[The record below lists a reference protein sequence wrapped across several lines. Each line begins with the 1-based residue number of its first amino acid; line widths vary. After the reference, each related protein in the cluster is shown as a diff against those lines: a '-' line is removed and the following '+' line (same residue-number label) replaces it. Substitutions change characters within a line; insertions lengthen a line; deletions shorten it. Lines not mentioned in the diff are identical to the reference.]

1 MIRFT
6 AKCWFNSDE
15 NFLYIAGRAATL
27 SKHPSSSQ
35 TPTCSTV
42 HSSIPPPQAREDCC
56 QSQSHKHHL
65 AIMLMPSNMPGAK
78 IDQENLSGVQQC
90 YYVLKEGDNKYY
102 HQNGYK
108 SKARY
113 TKTKD
118 SQCAQTQATQQQRAL
133 IRSKSVER
141 IR

>member
-1 MIRFT
+1 MIWFT

-15 NFLYIAGRAATL
+15 NFSTLPVGLPHYQNILPPARHRPATQCTAI
-27 SKHPSSSQ
+27 S
-35 TPTCSTV
+35 
-42 HSSIPPPQAREDCC
+42 PPQAREDCC

-90 YYVLKEGDNKYY
+90 YYVLKEGDNKCY
-102 HQNGYK
+102 HQNGHK